1 MTNTVAKKRVSKSD
15 WLEKALDFLEQ
26 DGLEAVKI
34 ESLAGALKTS
44 RSGFYWH
51 FKDRGGLIRAM
62 SEYWEEEFTNV
73 ITGNKLVSE
82 AEPKERLYI
91 IMKMV
96 LENNLARLDFPM
108 RIAAEKDEVVMET
121 FNRVIQKRLAF
132 LRSTFSE
139 LGFTGE
145 ELEMRTH
152 MFVCYH
158 SWEEIH
164 FNDLS
169 VATQAKWLKQ
179 RLELLCSSPNK
190 KATRSHAGD
199 L

>member
-1 MTNTVAKKRVSKSD
+1 MTNTVSKKRVSKSE
-15 WLEKALDFLEQ
+15 WLEKALDMLEQ
-26 DGLEAVKI
+26 RGLEAVKI
-34 ESLAGALKTS
+34 ESIAKALKTS

-51 FKDRGGLIRAM
+51 FKDRGELIRAM
-62 SEYWEEEFTNV
+62 AEYWEEEFTNV
-73 ITGNKLVSE
+73 VTSNKLVAK
-82 AEPKERLYI
+82 AEPRERLYI

-108 RIAAEKDEVVMET
+108 RIAAEEDSVVMET
-121 FNRVIQKRLAF
+121 FDRVIQKRLAF

-158 SWEEIH
+158 SWEGNH
-164 FNDLS
+164 FHNIS
-169 VATQAKWLKQ
+169 MATRAKWLKQ
-179 RLELLCSSPNK
+179 RHEFFCSSPNR
-190 KATRSHAGD
+190 AD
-199 L
+199 

>member
-34 ESLAGALKTS
+34 DSLARTLKTS

-62 SEYWEEEFTNV
+62 AEYWEEEFTNV
-73 ITGNKLVSE
+73 VTSNKLVAK
-82 AEPKERLYI
+82 AEPRERLYI

-108 RIAAEKDEVVMET
+108 RIAAEEDSVVMET
-121 FNRVIQKRLAF
+121 FDRVIQKRLAF

-158 SWEEIH
+158 SWEGTH
-164 FNDLS
+164 FHNS
-169 VATQAKWLKQ
+169 SMATRAKWLKQ
-179 RLELLCSSPNK
+179 RHEFFCSSPNR
-190 KATRSHAGD
+190 AD
-199 L
+199 